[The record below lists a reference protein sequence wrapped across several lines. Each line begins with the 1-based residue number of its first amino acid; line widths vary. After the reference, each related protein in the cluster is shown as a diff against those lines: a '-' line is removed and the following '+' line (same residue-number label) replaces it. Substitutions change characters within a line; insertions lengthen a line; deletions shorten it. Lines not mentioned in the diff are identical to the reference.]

1 MVVEVVA
8 AFVRVNQHGLETLT
22 VMVKTV
28 GS

>member
-8 AFVRVNQHGLETLT
+8 AFAQENQHGLETVT
-22 VMVKTV
+22 ETVKTV